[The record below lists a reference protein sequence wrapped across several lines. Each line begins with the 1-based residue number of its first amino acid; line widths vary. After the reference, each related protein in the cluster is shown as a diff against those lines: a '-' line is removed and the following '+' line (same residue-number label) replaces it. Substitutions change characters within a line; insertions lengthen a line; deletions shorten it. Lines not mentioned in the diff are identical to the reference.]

1 MENLPLASVL
11 PLIADKV
18 DPMELG
24 VGTNAKVTIRSL
36 TATPKPFVTVAVRML
51 FCPVAKEDGVATN
64 DILNPAAAVD
74 AAVLVMTTAPDEL

>member
-1 MENLPLASVL
+1 VENLPLASVF

-24 VGTNAKVTIRSL
+24 VGTNAKFTIRSL

-64 DILNPAAAVD
+64 TIFNPADVVFG
-74 AAVLVMTTAPDEL
+74 AVLVMTTAPEEL